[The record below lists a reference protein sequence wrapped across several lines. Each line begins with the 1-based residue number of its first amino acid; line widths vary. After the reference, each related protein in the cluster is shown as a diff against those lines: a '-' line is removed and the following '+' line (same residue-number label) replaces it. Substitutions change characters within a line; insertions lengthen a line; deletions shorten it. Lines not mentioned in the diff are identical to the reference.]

1 VGKYLE
7 TEIGSEVKK
16 LSEVSSEITYQIPN
30 ALSYKFKD
38 FFTKFDSDLD
48 RLDIRSYGISVTTLE
63 EVFLR
68 VGHGDD
74 TNDNLKVRDEIKNQV
89 DAVADSNDDYS
100 IAEDHEMGGFN
111 VFWIHMGALFKKRF
125 NIYKRN
131 YKGLIMEVLIPV
143 LLVLIGFGLSKV

>member
-74 TNDNLKVRDEIKNQV
+74 TNEDLKIKAALKSQHSEEGIRET
-89 DAVADSNDDYS
+89 DNDDYS
-100 IAEDHEMGGFN
+100 ISESHE
-111 VFWIHMGALFKKRF
+111 
-125 NIYKRN
+125 
-131 YKGLIMEVLIPV
+131 
-143 LLVLIGFGLSKV
+143 